1 MMNVLESMWR
11 GDIALPDSAC
21 RQNNETK
28 ELGRLI
34 DRHYQDLCNTL
45 TDKQKETLEK
55 YIGCVTE
62 LNAEENK
69 NIFVYAFS
77 LGVKLTA
84 ECFEVAGQ

>member
-34 DRHYQDLCNTL
+34 SAVIFGLYNCN
-45 TDKQKETLEK
+45 
-55 YIGCVTE
+55 
-62 LNAEENK
+62 
-69 NIFVYAFS
+69 
-77 LGVKLTA
+77 VKH
-84 ECFEVAGQ
+84 FISPF

>member
-11 GDIALPDSAC
+11 GDIVLPDSAF

-55 YIGCVTE
+55 YICCVTE